1 MELQDNSKTFLFCR
15 VKNLIRLAFLALLAS
30 PFSLSAERSIMDPV
44 VYDLRGALTDGYEVA
59 AVVTDAGEL
68 SEFTFDTASSYLT
81 LLKPATFYYA
91 LCTDTA
97 GQLAYLYMGPKEV
110 AVSNEPFIQELTPLP
125 SAAAQ
130 GLKTTGKGYLI
141 SLASGV
147 VVFAAIAATDDGSG
161 FAVFLGFV
169 TGLLVASV
177 GLIVSVAAG
186 LVKGATV
193 AVQNRSEIQRR
204 EAQRNASTPS
214 STQFVVESVDELL
227 VPAEFTTALKL
238 AVGR

>member
-1 MELQDNSKTFLFCR
+1 
-15 VKNLIRLAFLALLAS
+15 
-30 PFSLSAERSIMDPV
+30 MDPV
-44 VYDLRGALTDGYEVA
+44 VYDLRGALTDGFEVA

-91 LCTDTA
+91 LCMDTA

-110 AVSNEPFIQELTPLP
+110 AGSSEPFIQELTPLP

-147 VVFAAIAATDDGSG
+147 VIFAAIAATDDGSG
-161 FAVFLGFV
+161 FAVILGFV

-193 AVQNRSEIQRR
+193 AVKNRSEIQRR
-204 EAQRNASTPS
+204 EAQRNAAPPS
-214 STQFVVESVDELL
+214 STQFVVEPVDELL
-227 VPAEFTTALKL
+227 VPAEFATVLKL
-238 AVGR
+238 AAGR

>member
-1 MELQDNSKTFLFCR
+1 
-15 VKNLIRLAFLALLAS
+15 
-30 PFSLSAERSIMDPV
+30 MDPV
-44 VYDLRGALTDGYEVA
+44 VYDLRGALTDGFEVA

-91 LCTDTA
+91 LCMDTA

-110 AVSNEPFIQELTPLP
+110 AGSSEPFIQELTPLP

-147 VVFAAIAATDDGSG
+147 VIFAAIAATDDGSG
-161 FAVFLGFV
+161 FAVILGFV

-193 AVQNRSEIQRR
+193 AVKNRSEIQQR
-204 EAQRNASTPS
+204 ETQRNASTPS
-214 STQFVVESVDELL
+214 STQFVVEPVDELL
-227 VPAEFTTALKL
+227 VPAEFATVLKL
-238 AVGR
+238 AAGR

>member
-15 VKNLIRLAFLALLAS
+15 VKHLIRLAFLILLAS

-44 VYDLRGALTDGYEVA
+44 VYDLRGALTDGFEVA

-91 LCTDTA
+91 LCMDTA

-110 AVSNEPFIQELTPLP
+110 AGSSEPFIQELTPLP

-147 VVFAAIAATDDGSG
+147 VIFAAIAATDDGSG
-161 FAVFLGFV
+161 FAVILGFV

-193 AVQNRSEIQRR
+193 AVKNRSEIQRR

-214 STQFVVESVDELL
+214 STQFVVEPVDELL
-227 VPAEFTTALKL
+227 VPAEFATVLKL
-238 AVGR
+238 AAGR